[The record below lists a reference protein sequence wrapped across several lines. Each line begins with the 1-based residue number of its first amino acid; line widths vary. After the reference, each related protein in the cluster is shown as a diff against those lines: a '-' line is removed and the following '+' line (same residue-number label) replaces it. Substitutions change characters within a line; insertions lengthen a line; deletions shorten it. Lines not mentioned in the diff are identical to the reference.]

1 LRYNLLFFFPL
12 FRFTEYI
19 KLHMEE
25 VRTDTTQEPHH
36 GLKESAARLK
46 TNVGEY
52 VHTYIELTKAKVT
65 QGASTAA
72 SGAAIGVA
80 ALFLGIF
87 FLFFLFCG
95 LALWL
100 GDLINSRAG
109 GFFIVAGLFLL
120 LVVLIFALR
129 KKVIVPAIRNAIIS
143 KVYE

>member
-1 LRYNLLFFFPL
+1 MRQNLLFFFAFSFYRIHHL
-12 FRFTEYI
+12 Y
-19 KLHMEE
+19 MEE
-25 VRTDTTQEPHH
+25 VRTDTTNDTHH

-46 TNVGEY
+46 TNVSDY
-52 VHTYIELTKAKVT
+52 VHTYIELTKAKAT
-65 QGASTAA
+65 QSASTAA

-80 ALFLGIF
+80 TLFLGLF
-87 FLFFLFCG
+87 FLLFLFCG
-95 LALWL
+95 VAFWV

-120 LVVLIFALR
+120 LVLLIFALR